1 MNYSLLLD
9 LVTDLGYELAMSGAE
24 TYRVEESISRN
35 LAAYGLES
43 EVFAIPNNL
52 TVSIICDDGHPMT
65 RMRRIG
71 HHGNDI
77 YAVERFSALSR
88 RICAETPDVETAMD
102 WLEETRRS
110 RKVHILPVQLLG
122 NFLGAFGFGIF
133 FGGNWLDGLC
143 AGICGL
149 LVGII
154 NKAMDK
160 LHANQFFGTIFAAF
174 PMALLAYAL
183 SALGIA
189 QNPDAVVIGTLMILV
204 PGLLF
209 TNAMRDIIFGDTN
222 SGTNRIVQVL
232 LIAVAIACGTG
243 AAWSTATALW
253 GEPMNVSMG
262 VYGFWEEWLPCFIGC
277 IGFAIIFNIHG
288 PGMILCA
295 LGGILAWA
303 VYRIS
308 LYLGT
313 TDIAAYFFSCAVAAI
328 YSEVMARIRKYP
340 AIGYLLVSI
349 FPLLPGAGVYYTM
362 HYAVKGEMSRFAE
375 QGMHT
380 ISIAGIMAVAILLV
394 STIVRMWTD
403 YKNKRQKR
411 TPLG

>member
-52 TVSIICDDGHPMT
+52 TVSIICEDGQPVT

-77 YAVERFSALSR
+77 YGVERFSALSR
-88 RICAETPDVETAMD
+88 RICAEKPNVETAML
-102 WLEETRRS
+102 WLEQTRSS
-110 RKVHILPVQLLG
+110 RKVHTLPVHLLG

-133 FGGNWLDGLC
+133 FGGRWIDGLC
-143 AGICGL
+143 AGVCGV
-149 LVGII
+149 LVGCI
-154 NKAMDK
+154 NRAMDK
-160 LHANQFFGTIFAAF
+160 LHANQFFATIFAAF
-174 PMALLAYAL
+174 PMAFLAYAL
-183 SALGIA
+183 SALGVA

-243 AAWSTATALW
+243 AAWSSATALW
-253 GEPMNVSMG
+253 GEPTNLSMG
-262 VYGFWEEWLPCFIGC
+262 VYGFAEEWLPCFIGC

-303 VYRIS
+303 VYRLS
-308 LYLGT
+308 LYLSAS
-313 TDIAAYFFSCAVAAI
+313 DIAAYFFSCGTAAI

-340 AIGYLLVSI
+340 AIGYLLISI

-362 HYAVKGEMSRFAE
+362 NYAVRGEMNLFAE

-403 YKNKRQKR
+403 YKTKRKKK

>member
-24 TYRVEESISRN
+24 TYRVEESINRN
-35 LAAYGLES
+35 LAAYGLQA

-88 RICAETPDVETAMD
+88 RICAEKPDVETALV
-102 WLEETRRS
+102 WLEETRQS
-110 RKVHILPVQLLG
+110 RKVHSLPIHLLG

-133 FGGNWLDGLC
+133 FGGNWIDGLC
-143 AGICGL
+143 AGLCGI
-149 LVGII
+149 LVGVI
-154 NKAMDK
+154 NRMMDT
-160 LHANQFFGTIFAAF
+160 LRANQFFATIFAAF
-174 PMALLAYAL
+174 PMALLAYGLRAV
-183 SALGIA
+183 GIA
-189 QNPDAVVIGTLMILV
+189 QNPDAAVIGTLMILV

-243 AAWSTATALW
+243 AAWSAATAWW
-253 GEPMNVSMG
+253 GEPTNLSMG
-262 VYGFWEEWLPCFIGC
+262 VYGFVEEWLPCFIGC

-288 PGMILCA
+288 PGMLLCA
-295 LGGILAWA
+295 LGGVLAWA
-303 VYRIS
+303 VYRLS
-308 LYLGT
+308 LYLGAS
-313 TDIAAYFFSCAVAAI
+313 DIAAYFFSCGTAAV

-340 AIGYLLVSI
+340 AIGYLLISI

-362 HYAVKGEMSRFAE
+362 NFAVRGEMEKFAE

-403 YKNKRQKR
+403 YKTKRKKK
-411 TPLG
+411 TPL

>member
-35 LAAYGLES
+35 LAAYGLQS

-88 RICAETPDVETAMD
+88 RICAETPDVELAMQ
-102 WLEETRRS
+102 WLEQTRSS
-110 RKVHILPVQLLG
+110 RKIHAFPVQLLG

-133 FGGNWLDGLC
+133 YGGTVLDGFC
-143 AGICGL
+143 AGLCGL
-149 LVGII
+149 LVGLI
-154 NKAMDK
+154 NRLMDT
-160 LHANQFFGTIFAAF
+160 LRANQFFGTIFAAF
-174 PMALLAYAL
+174 PMALLAYGLGA
-183 SALGIA
+183 AGIA
-189 QNPDAVVIGTLMILV
+189 HNPDAVVIGALMILV

-243 AAWSTATALW
+243 AAWNVAAALW
-253 GEPMNVSMG
+253 GQPVSTAII
-262 VYGFWEEWLPCFIGC
+262 VYSFWEECIPCIIGC
-277 IGFAIIFNIHG
+277 IGFSIIFNIHG
-288 PGMILCA
+288 PGMLLCA
-295 LGGILAWA
+295 FGGLLTWAAYRLSLSISYSDITACFWACVVAA
-303 VYRIS
+303 VY
-308 LYLGT
+308 
-313 TDIAAYFFSCAVAAI
+313 A
-328 YSEVMARIRKYP
+328 EVMARIRKYP

-362 HYAVKGEMSRFAE
+362 NYAVKGNMELFAE
-375 QGMHT
+375 KGMHT
-380 ISIAGIMAVAILLV
+380 ISVAGVMAVAILLV

-403 YKNKRQKR
+403 WKAKRNQNR
-411 TPLG
+411 A